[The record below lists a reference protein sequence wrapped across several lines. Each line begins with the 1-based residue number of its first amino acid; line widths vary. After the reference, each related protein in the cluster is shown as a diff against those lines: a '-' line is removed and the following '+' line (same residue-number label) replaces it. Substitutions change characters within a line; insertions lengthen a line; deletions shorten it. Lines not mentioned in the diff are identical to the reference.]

1 MDNED
6 YETVHYNL
14 VSLMV
19 GLISS
24 IDLINQRDIL
34 QLTGDEMMSELY
46 KKSIEDHCAML
57 IYENKLEH

>member
-57 IYENKLEH
+57 IYENNLKH